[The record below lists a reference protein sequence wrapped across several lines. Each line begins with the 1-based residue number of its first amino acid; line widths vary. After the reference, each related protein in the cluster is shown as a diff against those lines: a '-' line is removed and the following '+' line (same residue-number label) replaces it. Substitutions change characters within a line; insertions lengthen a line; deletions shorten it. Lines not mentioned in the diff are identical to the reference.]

1 MARKVLACHGTS
13 SMSAKPIEQFP
24 AYLEMNGTGAPA
36 VAGPVEQRR
45 TRVRTRLHWPV
56 RFFQPSALHT
66 VETVTQ
72 NLSSSGFY
80 CLAQTPFVPGELM
93 TCSLKLPAHHPNGVE
108 QAVSL
113 ECRVR
118 VVRVEAP
125 DVDGFYGIGCRIE
138 DYHFLHAANAMSG

>member
-1 MARKVLACHGTS
+1 
-13 SMSAKPIEQFP
+13 MSAKSVEQFP
-24 AYLEMNGTGAPA
+24 AYLEMNGTGAPT
-36 VAGPVEQRR
+36 VARRVEQR
-45 TRVRTRLHWPV
+45 TRFRTRLHWQV
-56 RFFQPSALHT
+56 RFFQPSPLET
-66 VETVTQ
+66 VETITQ

-93 TCSLKLPAHHPNGVE
+93 TCSLKLPAHHPHGVE